1 MSHINRRFILDISL
15 LLTSAF
21 AIVYVYSANQC
32 APYGAIVEGEIP
44 QKTENSS
51 IVSDAIITEKPK
63 KPFTNPAIDQ
73 YEP

>member
-21 AIVYVYSANQC
+21 AIVYIYNANQC
-32 APYGAIVEGEIP
+32 APYGTIVEGGIP

-51 IVSDAIITEKPK
+51 IVSDVNISEKPK
-63 KPFTNPAIDQ
+63 KPFTHPAIDQ